1 MTRINRLVLFTV
13 LFCIYSL
20 AYSQTS
26 NNSPYTYFGLGNI
39 ETSIGGRNSGMGG
52 VGIGLNSN
60 GYINQLNPASYRSI
74 DSLFFLFDL
83 NLNGYKSRLE
93 SKQSEYNVASG
104 NVNKI
109 AIGFRVHPKV
119 AISVG
124 IMPYSSVGYKINT
137 SKWVEGTTEKFDIL
151 STGEGGLNKVYFGGS
166 YILNKHS
173 SIGINA
179 SVLFGSITKTEEY
192 TLSSISNSWSVS
204 EKLTPK
210 SHFYFDFGYQYSNS
224 FNKKY
229 SYKVGLVGGIKTK
242 MRFSKYV
249 EKTSGTTSEGEE
261 LTDTYNFWIPAYLG
275 VGLSV
280 SSEKL
285 TLATDFTLQKWSNVS
300 DKNNLDLTDSY
311 KWATGFEYSPNK
323 QFGKNIFQ
331 RMSYQVGFHVDKSY
345 LNINNVNLY
354 GYGITAGV
362 VVPIK
367 NQLSSICLS
376 FETGQKGYYSED
388 LFRERY
394 YQFNLAINM
403 NDLWFMKRKY
413 K

>member
-1 MTRINRLVLFTV
+1 MTRTNKLVLFTL
-13 LFCIYSL
+13 LFCSNSL
-20 AYSQTS
+20 VYPQTS

-39 ETSIGGRNSGMGG
+39 ETSIGGRTSGMGG
-52 VGIGLNSN
+52 VGIALNSS
-60 GYINQLNPASYRSI
+60 GYINQQNPASYRGI
-74 DSLFFLFDL
+74 DSLFFLFDI
-83 NLNGYKSRLE
+83 NLNGYKSYLE
-93 SKQSEYNVASG
+93 SKQSEYNVVSG

-109 AIGFRVHPKV
+109 AIGFRLSPRV
-119 AISVG
+119 AFSAG

-137 SKWVEGTTEKFDIL
+137 TKWVEGTTDKFDIL
-151 STGEGGLNKVYFGGS
+151 STGEGGLNKIYFGGS
-166 YILNKHS
+166 YLLNKHN
-173 SIGINA
+173 SIGVNA

-192 TLSSISNSWSVS
+192 TYSSLSSSWSVT
-204 EKLTPK
+204 EKFVPK

-224 FNKKY
+224 INKKY
-229 SYKVGLVGGIKTK
+229 FYKVGLIGGVKTK
-242 MRFSKYV
+242 MRFSKNV
-249 EKTSGTTSEGEE
+249 ERSSEATSEEE
-261 LTDTYNFWIPAYLG
+261 DLSDTYNFRIPAYLG
-275 VGLSV
+275 IGLSV
-280 SSEKL
+280 STEK
-285 TLATDFTLQKWSNVS
+285 TTIATDFTLQKWSNVS
-300 DKNNLDLTDSY
+300 NNNLDLTDSY

-323 QFGKNIFQ
+323 QLGKNIFQ

-362 VVPIK
+362 VIPIK
-367 NQLSSICLS
+367 NQFSSICLS

-403 NDLWFMKRKY
+403 NDIWFMKRKY